1 MAALQAE
8 MLKLKKRRKKKRRR
22 KKKPTL
28 VAVWICLEEMTVAT
42 IRLSL
47 LIKIKKVANV
57 VLVLLLSL

>member
-1 MAALQAE
+1 MQQPE
-8 MLKLKKRRKKKRRR
+8 VPQKQNQKRKKRRKKKQISE
-22 KKKPTL
+22 
-28 VAVWICLEEMTVAT
+28 VVWICLEEMTVAT